1 MRTSR
6 HGNLQAPDWKMNA
19 VGRSTLIR
27 MMMMVKM
34 MMMTVMYHI
43 LMILLFKYEIIR
55 MVSHNYGYGLMDAE
69 AMVKLA
75 R

>member
-1 MRTSR
+1 MARRAAHHGEGYYLKKRKKEKDDLKVRTSR

-34 MMMTVMYHI
+34 MMMTVM
-43 LMILLFKYEIIR
+43 MFII
-55 MVSHNYGYGLMDAE
+55 Y
-69 AMVKLA
+69 
-75 R
+75 